1 MDQVLIDE
9 LKTIVKGSVL
19 TDEANLKTYSHD
31 ASLFEVIPQ
40 VVVCPEDDEDVKALV
55 RFVAKHKK
63 DHPNLS
69 LTGRAAGT
77 DMSGGSVNDSILV
90 SFTQHFN
97 KKPQI
102 DVKNQTATFQ
112 PGMYYRDFEKATL
125 KHNLLFPSYPASRE
139 LCAMGGIVNN
149 NSGGEKSLKYGKTE
163 RYITE
168 VTLVLRDGNE
178 YTFGEI
184 TEDELAQKMKQKDLE
199 GEIYRDM
206 YALINKHYDKIMA
219 AKPTV
224 SKNSAGY
231 FLWNVW
237 DKEKKTFNL
246 AQLIIGSQGTFGLMT
261 KAKTR
266 LVPTT
271 SHHHMMVIFLYDLKN
286 LGKIIET
293 GLALEPESFEAYD
306 DNTLKLA
313 LKFFPE
319 FAKLMGAKGFIDT
332 GVKFIPEFM
341 LVAKRR
347 RLPKMVLQIEFTGD
361 DEPAIDGK
369 MAELESRLRPLN
381 ETMRTAIDDEG
392 LKYWLIRRDSFS
404 LLRKK
409 VKDLHTAPFI
419 DDFSVEPKYLAEFLP
434 QVNKMFKRYPKLIY
448 TIAGHVGDGNFHI
461 IPLMKIEDPKQRKII
476 PVLSKKVYDLVLKY
490 GGTIDSEHNDG
501 LIRTPYLEQQ
511 YGKEMVKLFEQTKD
525 IFDPE
530 NIFNPRKKV
539 RSTLEYAMKHIRTS
553 W

>member
-1 MDQVLIDE
+1 MILLVFGY
-9 LKTIVKGSVL
+9 K
-19 TDEANLKTYSHD
+19 SH
-31 ASLFEVIPQ
+31 Q
-40 VVVCPEDDEDVKALV
+40 C
-55 RFVAKHKK
+55 
-63 DHPNLS
+63 
-69 LTGRAAGT
+69 
-77 DMSGGSVNDSILV
+77 
-90 SFTQHFN
+90 FN
-97 KKPQI
+97 KKPEI

-163 RYITE
+163 RYIEE
-168 VTLVLRDGNE
+168 VTLILRDGNE

-184 TEDELAQKMKQKDLE
+184 SEEELAKKMKQPDLE
-199 GEIYRDM
+199 GEIYREM
-206 YALINKHYDKIMA
+206 YELISKNYDKVMA
-219 AKPTV
+219 AKPKVT
-224 SKNSAGY
+224 KNSAGY

-237 DKEKKTFNL
+237 NKEKKTFNL

-286 LGKIIET
+286 LGKIVET
-293 GLALEPESFEAYD
+293 ALALEPESFEAYD

-319 FAKLMGAKGFIDT
+319 FAKLMGAKGFMDT
-332 GVKFIPEFM
+332 GIKFMPEFF
-341 LVAKRR
+341 LVASRR
-347 RLPKMVLQIEFTGD
+347 KFPKMVLQIEFTGD

-392 LKYWLIRRDSFS
+392 LKYWLIRRDSFR
-404 LLRKK
+404 LLRQK
-409 VKDLHTAPFI
+409 VQDLHTAPFV
-419 DDFSVEPKYLAEFLP
+419 DDFSVKPEHLFEVLPKI
-434 QVNKMFKRYPKLIY
+434 NKMFKKYPKMIY

-476 PVLSKKVYDLVLKY
+476 PELSKKVYDLVLKY
-490 GGTIDSEHNDG
+490 DGTIDSEHNDG

-511 YGKEMVKLFEQTKD
+511 YGKEVIKLFEQTKD
-525 IFDPE
+525 IWDPD

-539 RSTLEYAMKHIRTS
+539 RSTLDYAMKHIRTS

>member
-1 MDQVLIDE
+1 MDQALIDE
-9 LKTIVKGSVL
+9 LKVIVKGSVL
-19 TDEANLKTYSHD
+19 TDDANLKTYSHD
-31 ASLFEVIPQ
+31 ASLFEVTPQ
-40 VVVCPEDDEDVKALV
+40 VVVCPEDEEDVKALV

-97 KKPQI
+97 KKPEI

-112 PGMYYRDFEKATL
+112 PGMFYRDFEKATL
-125 KHNLLFPSYPASRE
+125 KHDLLFPSYPASRE

-184 TEDELAQKMKQKDLE
+184 TEAELEQKMKQKDLE
-199 GEIYRDM
+199 GEIYSEM
-206 YALINKHYDKIMA
+206 HALISKNYDKIMA

-246 AQLIIGSQGTFGLMT
+246 AQVIIGSQGTFGLMT

-271 SHHHMMVIFLYDLKN
+271 SHHHMMVVFL
-286 LGKIIET
+286 
-293 GLALEPESFEAYD
+293 
-306 DNTLKLA
+306 
-313 LKFFPE
+313 
-319 FAKLMGAKGFIDT
+319 
-332 GVKFIPEFM
+332 
-341 LVAKRR
+341 
-347 RLPKMVLQIEFTGD
+347 
-361 DEPAIDGK
+361 
-369 MAELESRLRPLN
+369 
-381 ETMRTAIDDEG
+381 
-392 LKYWLIRRDSFS
+392 
-404 LLRKK
+404 
-409 VKDLHTAPFI
+409 
-419 DDFSVEPKYLAEFLP
+419 
-434 QVNKMFKRYPKLIY
+434 
-448 TIAGHVGDGNFHI
+448 
-461 IPLMKIEDPKQRKII
+461 
-476 PVLSKKVYDLVLKY
+476 
-490 GGTIDSEHNDG
+490 
-501 LIRTPYLEQQ
+501 
-511 YGKEMVKLFEQTKD
+511 
-525 IFDPE
+525 
-530 NIFNPRKKV
+530 
-539 RSTLEYAMKHIRTS
+539 
-553 W
+553 

>member
-1 MDQVLIDE
+1 MNESLLQE
-9 LKTIVKGSVL
+9 LKEIIKGEVL
-19 TDEANLKTYSHD
+19 TDDSTLHEYSHD
-31 ASLFEVIPQ
+31 ASIFEVKPQ
-40 VVVCPEDDEDVKALV
+40 VVVCPKDKEDVKALV
-55 RFVAKHKK
+55 RFVNKHKQE
-63 DHPNLS
+63 HPNLS

-97 KKPQI
+97 DKPI
-102 DVKNQTATFQ
+102 VDVKNQTATFQ
-112 PGMYYRDFEKATL
+112 PGVYYRDFEKETI
-125 KHNLLFPSYPASRE
+125 KHGLIFPSYPASRE

-168 VTLVLRDGNE
+168 ITLILRDGNE

-184 TEDELAQKMKQKDLE
+184 SEDELEQKKKLKTVE
-199 GEIYRDM
+199 GEVYREIHE
-206 YALINKHYDKIMA
+206 LIKRNYDEIMD
-219 AKPTV
+219 AKPKV

-237 DKEKKTFNL
+237 NKEKQTFNL
-246 AQLIIGSQGTFGLMT
+246 AQLIIGSQGTFGLMVE
-261 KAKTR
+261 AKTK

-286 LGKIIET
+286 LGTIIDT
-293 GLALEPESFEAYD
+293 ALALEPESFESYD

-319 FAKLMGAKGFIDT
+319 FAQLLGAKGFVDT
-332 GVKFIPEFM
+332 GVKFLPEFL

-347 RLPKMVLQIEFTGD
+347 KLPKMVLQIEFTGD

-381 ETMRTAIDDEG
+381 ETMKMAIDDDG
-392 LKYWLIRRDSFS
+392 LKYWLIRRDSFR
-404 LLRKK
+404 LLRQK
-409 VKDLHTAPFI
+409 VQGMHTAPFI
-419 DDFSVEPKYLAEFLP
+419 DDFAVPPHALADILPKIS
-434 QVNKMFKRYPKLIY
+434 KMFKKHPGMIY

-461 IPLMKIEDPKQRKII
+461 IPLMKIEDPKNRKAI
-476 PVLSKKVYDLVLKY
+476 PELSKKVFQMVVDL
-490 GGTIDSEHNDG
+490 GGTIDAEHNDG
-501 LIRTPYLEQQ
+501 LIRTPYLEMQ
-511 YGKEMVKLFEQTKD
+511 YGKKVVGLFAKTKE

-530 NIFNPRKKV
+530 GIFNPRKKV
-539 RSTLEYAMKHIRTS
+539 GGSLEYSMSKIRTG